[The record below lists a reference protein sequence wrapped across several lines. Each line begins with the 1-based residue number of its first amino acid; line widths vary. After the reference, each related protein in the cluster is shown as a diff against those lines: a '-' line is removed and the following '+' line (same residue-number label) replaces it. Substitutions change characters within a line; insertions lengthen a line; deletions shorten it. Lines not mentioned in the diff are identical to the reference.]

1 LPKVLQVALFPCA
14 VLFLWWLLGRCG
26 LLNTYL
32 TPPPGAVWDA
42 GVKALASGELWENVW
57 VSLARVFAGFSL
69 TVGLALPVAALFA
82 LMPDLERVFKLPLE
96 FMRITP
102 PLALIPLLILWLGI
116 GEATKIAIIVLASFF
131 PVYLNVV
138 EGLKNTDP
146 RLREMAR
153 TIDLT
158 PWDTFRHV
166 LLPSTLP
173 AVITGLRIGFGY
185 SWRALIGAELV
196 AAASGL
202 GYMILDAEE
211 LARPDRIFVGILC
224 IGALGY
230 VFDVLLSQAAVRL
243 GRRLHLAKGP

>member
-1 LPKVLQVALFPCA
+1 VGEC
-14 VLFLWWLLGRCG
+14 LGQ
-26 LLNTYL
+26 
-32 TPPPGAVWDA
+32 PGA
-42 GVKALASGELWENVW
+42 
-57 VSLARVFAGFSL
+57 VFAGFSL

-82 LMPDLERVFKLPLE
+82 LMPDLERGFKLPLE

-196 AAASGL
+196 AAAGPRLHDPGRRGTGEAGQDFCGHPVHRRSGL
-202 GYMILDAEE
+202 
-211 LARPDRIFVGILC
+211 C
-224 IGALGY
+224 I
-230 VFDVLLSQAAVRL
+230 
-243 GRRLHLAKGP
+243 